1 VIAGGYDDAETA
13 FTSVAARKFASPSC
27 QQLRALSSR
36 FSGSGCPEAEG
47 TRLSGERV
55 ITRADSFH
63 SASTSTSRRTR
74 PLISFGI
81 WKSGVRSQKSEWRRR
96 RLISSQREQ
105 NSRCDPY
112 NGSYAFSR
120 TAPRKSGPCGAAEV
134 RSRGSQKLRAERWVL
149 YFSSMADGLS
159 ERYRDLLTGSY
170 DCVDRIV

>member
-1 VIAGGYDDAETA
+1 MIAGGYDDAETA
-13 FTSVAARKFASPSC
+13 FTSVAARRFASPPFR
-27 QQLRALSSR
+27 QVRALSSR

-112 NGSYAFSR
+112 NGNYAFSR
-120 TAPRKSGPCGAAEV
+120 TTPRKSGPCGAVQHKENKWLPATSQIFCRCIV
-134 RSRGSQKLRAERWVL
+134 GKRLKLQLHRKLNKSRQVALIHRA
-149 YFSSMADGLS
+149 G
-159 ERYRDLLTGSY
+159 
-170 DCVDRIV
+170 